1 MERKKHQYFFLF
13 TVKILDKI
21 PDIDYNWKIS
31 VHKITY
37 FTTAILQLQIDWF
50 TFQIKKNV
58 SIHSKFFYIYIYI
71 WLQALLKMLKENL
84 KMLF

>member
-37 FTTAILQLQIDWF
+37 FTIANRLVNIL
-50 TFQIKKNV
+50 N
-58 SIHSKFFYIYIYI
+58 
-71 WLQALLKMLKENL
+71 
-84 KMLF
+84 